1 MKKIIPIGLLSVSLL
16 AFCSSGLA
24 GDFKIATVDLRKV
37 FDTYY
42 KTIQASIANSNTIV
56 ERDKYLNERI
66 DERRKV
72 EDEWRQAVD
81 KANNQIVSSEE
92 RAKYKK
98 EADDLLLDLQ
108 IRGESISNYYAT
120 SESKRRDEM
129 VRHVNDLTT
138 EIRGVLEA
146 MAKKQGYTLV
156 LDRTAV
162 TMTGN
167 PLVLF
172 TSGENDLTEALI
184 KELNSTASAL
194 PPPETTNSAVT
205 PRPPASV
212 PKPPPATPP
221 PK

>member
-167 PLVLF
+167 PLVLY

-184 KELNSTASAL
+184 KELNSTAPPTPAPEPKNPADTSLL
-194 PPPETTNSAVT
+194 PAPGGKIPPDK
-205 PRPPASV
+205 PA
-212 PKPPPATPP
+212 PK
-221 PK
+221 

>member
-1 MKKIIPIGLLSVSLL
+1 MKKIIPLGLLTVSLL
-16 AFCSSGLA
+16 AGGASGLA
-24 GDFKIATVDLRKV
+24 ADFKIATVDLRKV

-42 KTIQASIANSNTIV
+42 KTIQASIANSNNIV
-56 ERDKYLNERI
+56 ERDKYINEKV

-72 EDEWRQAVD
+72 EDEWRQATD
-81 KANNQIVSSEE
+81 SANNQIVSAEE

-98 EADDLLLDLQ
+98 KADDLLLDLQ

-120 SESKRRDEM
+120 TESKRRDEM

-156 LDRTAV
+156 LDRTAL

-167 PLVLF
+167 PLVLY
-172 TSGENDLTEALI
+172 TSGENDLTEPLI
-184 KELNSTASAL
+184 KELNSTA
-194 PPPETTNSAVT
+194 
-205 PRPPASV
+205 
-212 PKPPPATPP
+212 PATPAPEPKSP
-221 PK
+221 PDTSLLPAPDAKIPPDKPAPK